1 MANVVVQLL
10 GIFFGVFARTSLPFF
25 RKLYQGKIKSFKI
38 KYFYQALGAFLLSV
52 IFSLLIIPHLT
63 LENKSITGDWLYG
76 FKLFCLSFAFG
87 FGFNSLINEAGEWLK
102 NDKKGK

>member
-1 MANVVVQLL
+1 MFNIVIQLFGL
-10 GIFFGVFARTSLPFF
+10 FAGVFARTSLPFF
-25 RKLYQGKIKSFKI
+25 RKLYQGKVKSFKI
-38 KYFYQALGAFLLSV
+38 KYFYQALGAFFLSV

-63 LENKSITGDWLYG
+63 LENESVALDRLYG

-102 NDKKGK
+102 NGKKN